1 MVSIV
6 IPAVSIRKHNKEDLE
21 NLLNCIEPEH
31 YKAVVCCF
39 DGSDIDFVDYFR
51 EKFKF
56 ITSLHNRGNMLKFSR
71 NSNVGLRYV
80 RDVIKDS
87 DGVFLVNQDTLIP
100 KFKYMEQVIGSG
112 LATPTTTPDKDLD
125 NQPANVVRNQLNN
138 KFPFF
143 CPWFSME
150 LIHDVGLL
158 DEDLPVLFSDDAMI
172 LRTILHGKHQVEN
185 INIKIHHKGSHLEL
199 KEGWESGSGTY
210 QAQDLP
216 LGLLQYKLKFSV
228 PQDIEHDK
236 IIPWYVKNRVWK
248 EEMKV
253 V

>member
-21 NLLNCIEPEH
+21 NLLNCIEPEC
-31 YKAVVCCF
+31 YKATVCCF
-39 DGSDIDFVDYFR
+39 DGCDIDFVDYFR
-51 EKFKF
+51 ERYKF
-56 ITSLHNRGNMLKFSR
+56 ITSLHNRGNRLKFSR

-87 DGVFLVNQDTLIP
+87 DGVFLINQDTLIP

-112 LATPTTTPDKDLD
+112 LATPTTTPDKDLE

-158 DEDLPVLFSDDAMI
+158 DEDLPVLFSDDAYVFKV
-172 LRTILHGKHQVEN
+172 LLQGKHLVESVN
-185 INIKIHHKGSHLEL
+185 TKVFHRGSHLEI

-210 QAQDLP
+210 VANDLS
-216 LGLLQYKLKFSV
+216 LGLLQWQVKLGLQGVPHDELIKEGLKKF
-228 PQDIEHDK
+228 I
-236 IIPWYVKNRVWK
+236 WK
-248 EEMKV
+248 DEMKV